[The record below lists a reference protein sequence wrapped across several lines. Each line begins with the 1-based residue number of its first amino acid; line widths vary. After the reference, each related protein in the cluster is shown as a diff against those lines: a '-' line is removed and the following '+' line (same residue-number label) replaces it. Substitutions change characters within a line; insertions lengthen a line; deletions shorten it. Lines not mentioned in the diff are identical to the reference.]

1 MKWLAIAL
9 AGILVLGTVMVA
21 FAGPRSWAPSKPY
34 FGYGTLYQQ
43 RFWKGDL
50 TPEQTEK
57 LQSLMKSYGEKTASL
72 RNELQLKMAE
82 LRVLIL
88 QSQPSADEIKGKL
101 EEINNLRT
109 QIQKMAVDMLLEAK
123 KIIPPEQLPRWLGG
137 GFFFRDKR
145 TFPQRG
151 YHCPWR

>member
-1 MKWLAIAL
+1 MKWLTIAL

-21 FAGPRSWAPSKPY
+21 LAAPRPWAPIKPY
-34 FGYGTLYQQ
+34 SGYGAPYWQ
-43 RFWKGDL
+43 RGWKVAL

-57 LQSLMKSYGEKTASL
+57 LQSLKKSYWDKTASL

-88 QSQPSADEIKGKL
+88 QSQPSAEEIKAKL

-109 QIQKMAVDMLLEAK
+109 QLQKMAVDMLLEAK
-123 KIIPPEQLPRWLGG
+123 KILPPEYLPRWLGG
-137 GFFFRDKR
+137 GFSFRDWGA
-145 TFPQRG
+145 FPHHGR
-151 YHCPWR
+151 YHCPW